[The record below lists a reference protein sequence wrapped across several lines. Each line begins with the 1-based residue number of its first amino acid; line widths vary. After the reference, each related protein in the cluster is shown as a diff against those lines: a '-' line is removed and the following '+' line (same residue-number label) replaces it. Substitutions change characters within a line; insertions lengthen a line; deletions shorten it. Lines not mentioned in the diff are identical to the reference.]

1 MAVPK
6 RKLPEADVITEG
18 HVNVAVPAL
27 SSCTNCGEMTRPHR
41 VCQHCGYF
49 KGVQV
54 VEVKAVLIIIRI
66 PRDPFPLHPP
76 SLKACQYG

>member
-6 RKLPEADVITEG
+6 RKTSRSRRDNRRG
-18 HVNVAVPAL
+18 HVNVGVPAL
-27 SSCTNCGEMTRPHR
+27 TSCTNCGEMTRPHR

-54 VEVKAVLIIIRI
+54 MEVKQQ
-66 PRDPFPLHPP
+66 F
-76 SLKACQYG
+76 